1 MAAKKEKTEKVYQ
14 FPYDTILDADI
25 NDWLE
30 SLPRSRKAEMVRNA
44 IRFYLQSKGISNNPM
59 PIIPVMQT
67 FPEEKEQKKRPKK
80 DLNRIVD

>member
-1 MAAKKEKTEKVYQ
+1 MAAKKDKTEKVYQ

-59 PIIPVMQT
+59 PIIPVTQT
-67 FPEEKEQKKRPKK
+67 LPEEKEQKKRPGK
-80 DLNRIVD
+80 DLNKIVD

>member
-59 PIIPVMQT
+59 PIIPVTQT
-67 FPEEKEQKKRPKK
+67 IPEEKKKKRPGK
-80 DLNRIVD
+80 DLNKIVD